1 MSNKKYVMCLDCGNV
16 QVRTDIKDII
26 TENYIMLSKSQL
38 KCTRCTGQKN
48 IVTNNIKGL
57 DKKIETKAKEKTA
70 LDHRVLCLLRK

>member
-1 MSNKKYVMCLDCGNV
+1 MSNRKYVMCLDCGNV

-26 TENYIMLSKSQL
+26 NGNYIMLSKSQL
-38 KCTRCTGQKN
+38 SCKRCTSKKS

-57 DKKIETKAKEKTA
+57 DKKIESKPKEKTA